1 MLNTE
6 SWISGPHN
14 WLDGQRVRPAD
25 SSNFPNLS
33 PRTGGLLCE
42 VTCSGQADVDRAVAS
57 ARAAFPAWSRMS
69 GMERGRLL
77 TRAASI
83 IRDNLEDI
91 ARLDVMD
98 NGKPI
103 WEARADLETVMA
115 SLEYYGGLAPA
126 IVGYQTRLPG
136 GSWGYASREPL
147 GVVGGIGAWNYP
159 LQTCTWKVAP
169 ALACGNTFIYKPSPL
184 APLEPVVLG
193 EILKEAGVPDGV
205 YNVVQGEGET
215 GALLSR
221 HQGLDKLSFTGSV
234 PTGTRIMEAGAKGI
248 KNVTLELGGK
258 SPLIIF
264 EDADMKNAVK
274 GALMANFLTQGEVCS
289 NGTRVFIQ
297 RAIFD
302 EFVAEFVKQARKMK
316 AGDPLDDDTTIGG
329 TISEEHAKKVLGKNL
344 TPKHK

>member
-1 MLNTE
+1 MILNLICIVE
-6 SWISGPHN
+6 ELKRYQPHREFG
-14 WLDGQRVRPAD
+14 DRRVGVTGARTFFYQGEVACEKNMEIFLRCIEAVATTTSTTGFAAIKLTALGRPQLLVGYLFLKD
-25 SSNFPNLS
+25 FIYIQSLQLQLS
-33 PRTGGLLCE
+33 EVIARARKYHQE
-42 VTCSGQADVDRAVAS
+42 VTG
-57 ARAAFPAWSRMS
+57 
-69 GMERGRLL
+69 ERG
-77 TRAASI
+77 TVI
-83 IRDNLEDI
+83 
-91 ARLDVMD
+91 
-98 NGKPI
+98 
-103 WEARADLETVMA
+103 EAHVDKETFK
-115 SLEYYGGLAPA
+115 
-126 IVGYQTRLPG
+126 QD
-136 GSWGYASREPL
+136 
-147 GVVGGIGAWNYP
+147 
-159 LQTCTWKVAP
+159 
-169 ALACGNTFIYKPSPL
+169 
-184 APLEPVVLG
+184 
-193 EILKEAGVPDGV
+193 LKEAGVPDGV

-274 GALMANFLTQGEVCS
+274 GALMANFLSQGEVCS

-297 RAIFD
+297 RSIFD